1 MAARVPVDRAS
12 PADLMQLATDVGPA
26 PMHVGAVLILGTGP
40 GFNVAEAQRLLG
52 ERIRAVPRLRQ
63 RLRRAPPGCGRPFWA
78 DDPAFDLRHHVRQ
91 RPARHPAMSG
101 PCWTVAAAV
110 TGEPLPRS
118 RPLWSATFVT
128 GLADGGTG
136 LVIVMNHVLADGIG
150 GLAVLARLVDEIPG
164 LPPGH
169 PEAARFPVPAP
180 GARTLAA
187 DAWAGRARR
196 LTHPAGS
203 VRTIR
208 QGLAELGGTRPP
220 RRLPPT
226 SLNRP
231 TGPQRRL
238 DVVAADLA
246 AVRDLGHAH
255 GGTVNDVILAAIA
268 GALRA
273 LLASRGEQLDLVTA
287 SVPVSARQV
296 ATGGQLGNQ
305 VGVMP
310 VALPT
315 GGDLAARV
323 TRIAAITRERKTA
336 ARGTLSG
343 GPGTAVPA
351 AGPHRA
357 APLVRQPPAADP
369 HRRHQPARPGRAA
382 HLRRCPGTGGDP
394 HPEYDRQR
402 DRHLRRAVLR
412 RDAADHRPVRSRPD
426 AGRGRADRRPAP
438 RTRQRGPLTGAADGE
453 LPRRPGLPGDCPGRR
468 NEPLTCGVITSP
480 SLSNMPGEL
489 RRWQGRINGFR
500 GLHLTGATQVSRAP
514 GSARQ
519 TGSYGP

>member
-1 MAARVPVDRAS
+1 MAVRVPVDRAS

-26 PMHVGAVLILGTGP
+26 PMHVGALLILDTGP

-52 ERIRAVPRLRQ
+52 ERVHAVPRLRQ

-91 RPARHPAMSG
+91 L
-101 PCWTVAAAV
+101 PCPPPGDQRALLAVAAAV
-110 TGEPLPRS
+110 TGAPLPRS

-150 GLAVLARLVDEIPG
+150 GLAVLARLVDESPG

-169 PEAARFPVPAP
+169 PERARFPVPAP

-187 DAWAGRARR
+187 DAWTDRARR
-196 LTHPAGS
+196 LAHPASS

-220 RRLPPT
+220 RSLPAT

-238 DVVAADLA
+238 DVIAADLA

-287 SVPVSARQV
+287 SVPVSARQA

-310 VALPT
+310 VTLPA
-315 GGDLAARV
+315 GGDLAARL
-323 TRIAAITRERKTA
+323 TRIAAITRERKRA
-336 ARGTLSG
+336 ARGTSAAVL
-343 GPGTAVPA
+343 GPPF
-351 AGPHRA
+351 RLL
-357 APLVRQPPAADP
+357 APTGL
-369 HRRHQPARPGRAA
+369 
-382 HLRRCPGTGGDP
+382 LRW
-394 HPEYDRQR
+394 YVNRQR
-402 DRHLRRAVLR
+402 LIHTFATNL
-412 RDAADHRPVRSRPD
+412 
-426 AGRGRADRRPAP
+426 
-438 RTRQRGPLTGAADGE
+438 RGPA
-453 LPRRPGLPGDCPGRR
+453 
-468 NEPLTCGVITSP
+468 EPLTFAGAPVQAVIPIPNTTGNVTVTFAALSYAGTLRITVLSDP
-480 SLSNMPGEL
+480 SRMPDVAVLTAALRQEL
-489 RRWQGRINGFR
+489 
-500 GLHLTGATQVSRAP
+500 
-514 GSARQ
+514 GSAAR
-519 TGSYGP
+519 

>member
-1 MAARVPVDRAS
+1 VGASTAARVPVDRAS

-26 PMHVGAVLILGTGP
+26 PMHVGAVLVLGTGP
-40 GFNVAEAQRLLG
+40 GFSVQQAQRLLG
-52 ERIRAVPRLRQ
+52 ERIHAVPRLRQ

-78 DDPAFDLRHHVRQ
+78 DDPAFDLRHHVRP
-91 RPARHPAMSG
+91 RPCPPPGDERALLE
-101 PCWTVAAAV
+101 VAAAV

-118 RPLWSATFVT
+118 RPLWSAAFVT
-128 GLADGGTG
+128 GLAGGSTG

-150 GLAVLARLVDEIPG
+150 GLAVLARLVDGIPG

-169 PEAARFPVPAP
+169 PERTRFPVPAP
-180 GARTLAA
+180 SARTLAA

-196 LTHPAGS
+196 LTHPARS
-203 VRTIR
+203 LRTIQ

-220 RRLPPT
+220 RTLPPT

-287 SVPVSARQV
+287 SVPVSARPA

-310 VALPT
+310 VTLPT

-323 TRIAAITRERKTA
+323 TQIAAITRERKTA
-336 ARGTLSG
+336 ARGTSA
-343 GPGTAVPA
+343 AVLGLPF
-351 AGPHRA
+351 RLL
-357 APLVRQPPAADP
+357 APTGL
-369 HRRHQPARPGRAA
+369 
-382 HLRRCPGTGGDP
+382 LRW
-394 HPEYDRQR
+394 YINRQR
-402 DRHLRRAVLR
+402 LIHTFATNL
-412 RDAADHRPVRSRPD
+412 
-426 AGRGRADRRPAP
+426 
-438 RTRQRGPLTGAADGE
+438 RGPA
-453 LPRRPGLPGDCPGRR
+453 
-468 NEPLTCGVITSP
+468 EPLTFAGAQVRALIPIPNTTGNVTVTFGALSYAGTLRITILSDP
-480 SLSNMPGEL
+480 SRMPDVTVLTAALRQEL
-489 RRWQGRINGFR
+489 
-500 GLHLTGATQVSRAP
+500 
-514 GSARQ
+514 GSAAR
-519 TGSYGP
+519 